1 MTTKMKEKRDK
12 ESVEEREREKGER
25 REKQRERERESPRA
39 FYRIGN
45 TISIRT
51 PSCAKFTKN
60 VAEENISRTWGEKE
74 RE

>member
-12 ESVEEREREKGER
+12 ESVEERERER
-25 REKQRERERESPRA
+25 RERDEKNRERESPRA

-51 PSCAKFTKN
+51 PSCAKFIKN
-60 VAEENISRTWGEKE
+60 VAEENISRTRGEKE

>member
-25 REKQRERERESPRA
+25 REKQRERESPRA

-51 PSCAKFTKN
+51 PSCAKFIKN